1 MRINLYETLFI
12 LKPTLTDEEK
22 ANEIATVENLV
33 KELGGEVS
41 ATNELG
47 MRKLAYEINK
57 NPRGFYVV
65 VYHKSPASAISEIER
80 KLRYNENVL
89 RFLTIKYKTKKEQA
103 KFEEF
108 VAQITGKAPKDE
120 AKEEASNQET
130 AKEETTQEASE

>member
-22 ANEIATVENLV
+22 ANEVAAVENSI

-65 VYHKSPASAISEIER
+65 VYHKSPASAIAEIER
-80 KLRYNENVL
+80 RLRYNENVL

-108 VAQITGKAPKDE
+108 VANLKGTS
-120 AKEEASNQET
+120 AKEESAEET
-130 AKEETTQEASE
+130 AKEEATQEASE